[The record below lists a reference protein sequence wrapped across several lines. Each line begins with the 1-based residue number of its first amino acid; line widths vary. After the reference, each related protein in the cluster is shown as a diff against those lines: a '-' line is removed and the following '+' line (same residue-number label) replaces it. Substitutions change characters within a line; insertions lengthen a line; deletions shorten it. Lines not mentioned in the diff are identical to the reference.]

1 MILKKPTHPA
11 DTVIMDA
18 PITTIALYESEVE
31 DLRTLLRSQLDRLTF
46 YRREDTPV
54 ANRYR
59 ALLESLE
66 AA

>member
-1 MILKKPTHPA
+1 
-11 DTVIMDA
+11 MDA
-18 PITTIALYESEVE
+18 PVTTIALYDSEVE
-31 DLRTLLRSQLDRLTF
+31 DLRTLLQSQLSRLTY

-54 ANRYR
+54 ARRYR

>member
-1 MILKKPTHPA
+1 MILKIPTHPA

-18 PITTIALYESEVE
+18 PVTTFALYDSEVE
-31 DLRTLLRSQLDRLTF
+31 DLRTILRSQLARLTF

-54 ANRYR
+54 AIRYR

>member
-1 MILKKPTHPA
+1 
-11 DTVIMDA
+11 MDA
-18 PITTIALYESEVE
+18 PVTTFALYDSEVE
-31 DLRTLLRSQLDRLTF
+31 DLVTLLRSQLSRLNY

-54 ANRYR
+54 AIRYR